1 MTLMYEK
8 YGFSARLAYNWRD
21 TFLNGTNQGNN
32 GSGQFTE
39 AFGQYDLSVSYD
51 ITDHIQ
57 VQFEGIN
64 LTGEDHR
71 EFRRYEGMTIWAY
84 ELAPRYALGARYKF

>member
-1 MTLMYEK
+1 
-8 YGFSARLAYNWRD
+8 
-21 TFLNGTNQGNN
+21 
-32 GSGQFTE
+32 
-39 AFGQYDLSVSYD
+39 
-51 ITDHIQ
+51 

-84 ELAPRYALGARYKF
+84 ELAPRYAVGARYKF